1 MVVVVS
7 VASVGGRL
15 WSRLRRVQVSD
26 DDPIHGP
33 DRGRPLTTP
42 PANQIAFAL
51 ATTRIYS
58 AALGMAGLPGTPLD
72 PRTMS
77 DVGYSL
83 ARRGRYTG
91 LIEVTDAG
99 AVVLTEFHGWPTEG
113 RWSGLTRERA
123 GRSSRNVDAPD
134 EAIVEFTLPNGAPI
148 SALSSSAEIGLE
160 LERGMASEASMP
172 AGRAIALEFLPNA
185 TVTPEQTSEWRHHLE
200 TGGIHMIAG
209 AKTAD
214 LKRYTPDPSEGAL
227 ALRDQI
233 RTDYEAMAGLLGL
246 LSEGDSTAKREL
258 WRLAVI
264 STFEPI
270 ALLIETEAAAK
281 LDRPYTLNRELWTRR
296 DLETSRSLTQRATA
310 VQRLVNA
317 GVGVSDARAAIGI

>member
-185 TVTPEQTSEWRHHLE
+185 TVTPEQTSECVI
-200 TGGIHMIAG
+200 T
-209 AKTAD
+209 
-214 LKRYTPDPSEGAL
+214 
-227 ALRDQI
+227 
-233 RTDYEAMAGLLGL
+233 
-246 LSEGDSTAKREL
+246 
-258 WRLAVI
+258 WRLAVF
-264 STFEPI
+264 T
-270 ALLIETEAAAK
+270 
-281 LDRPYTLNRELWTRR
+281 
-296 DLETSRSLTQRATA
+296 
-310 VQRLVNA
+310 
-317 GVGVSDARAAIGI
+317 